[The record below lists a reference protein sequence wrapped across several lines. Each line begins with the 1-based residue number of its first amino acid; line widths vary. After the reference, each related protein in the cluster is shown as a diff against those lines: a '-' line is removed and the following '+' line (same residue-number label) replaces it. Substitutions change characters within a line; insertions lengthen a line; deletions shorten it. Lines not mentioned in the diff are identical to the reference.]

1 MRALALLGALALC
14 ACQTTT
20 AVRTQCLPMRTV
32 TPAEHAE
39 LLTEV
44 QALPIADTAII
55 MAVSDWI
62 AMRDANRACLS
73 R

>member
-1 MRALALLGALALC
+1 MRAALLAAVLMLGAC
-14 ACQTTT
+14 HTTT

-32 TPAEHAE
+32 TDAEKAQLRAE
-39 LLTEV
+39 I
-44 QALPIADTAII
+44 AGLPTSDTMIVV
-55 MAVSDWI
+55 AVSDWI